1 MSIVVYKDGI
11 LAADTRAYGG
21 RGQTS
26 PGQKAK
32 IHRLED
38 GTRVGI
44 VSAVLGEPEKFL
56 AWMKEGADRTKW
68 TGDKPDLRALIIHPN
83 GEVFLADDSI
93 WFSGPI
99 ECATYAIGSGGDFA
113 LGAMAMGASA
123 KQAVYVACDL
133 DVHCGAPVQTLE
145 PDR

>member
-1 MSIVVYKDGI
+1 MSVVVYKDGI
-11 LAADTRAYGG
+11 LAADTCAYGG

-44 VSAVLGEPEKFL
+44 VSAMIGEPERFL
-56 AWMKEGADRTKW
+56 AWLKAGEDRTNW
-68 TGDKPDLRALIIHPN
+68 TGDKPDFRALIIRPN
-83 GEVFLADDSI
+83 GDVFLADDSI

-99 ECATYAIGSGGDFA
+99 ECTSYAIGSGGDYA
-113 LGAMAMGASA
+113 MGAMAMGASA
-123 KQAVYVACDL
+123 KQAAYVACDL
-133 DVHCGAPVQTLE
+133 DQCTNAPVQTLE
-145 PDR
+145 PET

>member
-1 MSIVVYKDGI
+1 MSVVVYKDGI

-44 VSAVLGEPEKFL
+44 VSAVLGEPERFL
-56 AWMKEGADRTKW
+56 SWLKDGADRTKW
-68 TGDKPDLRALIIHPN
+68 TGDKPDLRALIIRPN

-99 ECATYAIGSGGDFA
+99 ECATYAIGSGSDYA
-113 LGAMAMGASA
+113 LGAMAMGATA

-133 DVHCGAPVQTLE
+133 DQNSGPPVQTLE
-145 PDR
+145 RE